1 MTNWIDLSTLMPSI
15 KKGST
20 DSFSANTNSLLSV
33 IKCCTCFIMQLFGS
47 VGSFAGFCWGN
58 NITHKNCKKLYKRV
72 KKKLAQCWV
81 GLWELCLRCLRV
93 ASTPHPLPFRLD
105 PSIHPSFH
113 PLFLFFFSTVNGFCR
128 GSVAAPD
135 PLILTW

>member
-58 NITHKNCKKLYKRV
+58 NITYKNCKKLYKRV
-72 KKKLAQCWV
+72 KKK
-81 GLWELCLRCLRV
+81 
-93 ASTPHPLPFRLD
+93 ASSVLGGALGAVFEMSVTSEHPP
-105 PSIHPSFH
+105 PPPI
-113 PLFLFFFSTVNGFCR
+113 
-128 GSVAAPD
+128 
-135 PLILTW
+135 